1 METDYKTN
9 LFQNCPKLSSIA
21 LTWWNKK
28 KHFLCLE
35 IVQQMITCANNAYNS
50 RKFQNYD
57 NSKIITLIRI
67 SKKCRLN

>member
-1 METDYKTN
+1 MFRDCSANDN
-9 LFQNCPKLSSIA
+9 LCEQIG
-21 LTWWNKK
+21 
-28 KHFLCLE
+28 
-35 IVQQMITCANNAYNS
+35 NNAYDS